1 MNELTRQI
9 SIVLRT
15 IWQRRWLAVAVAWA
29 TAVVLAL
36 MVWVIPNRYEAT
48 AKLFVDTQ
56 SVLKPL
62 MAGLAFQ
69 PDLDQQV
76 RMLAKT
82 LLSRPNI
89 ERLMGDPGVGL
100 GTLTDVKREQAI
112 DRLSSRIKIE
122 HSGGNLYLIS
132 YRDGDPNRAKA
143 VVDGLVNLFIDSG
156 NDSKQRDSQDASR
169 FIDEQIKGYEVK
181 LVEAENRV
189 KDFKL
194 RNFGVS
200 GVSGQDYFARMSVLS
215 DEVGKLRMS
224 LAAAEQSRDA
234 LKREL
239 SSEEPNIAADAP
251 APAVPMAMQTE
262 IDSRLD
268 AQRRSLDDLLRRYT
282 DEHPDVV
289 AARRMIA
296 QLEGQKR
303 QQEAERA
310 KAAAKSGGR
319 VTSSTNPVYQRLR
332 IALAEAEANVASL
345 RSQLGGQQE
354 RLDQIKSTASR
365 VPQTEAELAQL
376 NRDYD
381 IMRKQYDM
389 LVSRRE
395 AASLGL
401 KIDQSKSMAE
411 YRLVEPPRVPGR
423 AAFPDRT
430 ALAIVAM
437 LAALAAGGA
446 AAFAMGKLYPT
457 FDTQEALQAFAK
469 RPVLGSVSRH
479 LSRAAE
485 RAQRFDLMRLTGAM
499 AVFLAI
505 NATWIALL
513 AGGIQPH

>member
-15 IWQRRWLAVAVAWA
+15 IWQRRWLAMAVAWA

-100 GTLTDVKREQAI
+100 GTLTDLKREQAI
-112 DRLSSRIKIE
+112 DRLTARIKIE

-169 FIDEQIKGYEVK
+169 FIDEQIKAYEVK

-189 KDFKL
+189 KEFKL

-200 GVSGQDYFARMSVLS
+200 GVSGQDYFARMSVLT
-215 DEVGKLRMS
+215 DEVGKLRMT

-239 SSEEPNIAADAP
+239 SSEEPNVAIDAP
-251 APAVPMAMQTE
+251 TPAVPMAMQTE

-282 DEHPDVV
+282 DAHPDVV
-289 AARRMIA
+289 AARRMIG
-296 QLEGQKR
+296 QLETQKR

-319 VTSSTNPVYQRLR
+319 IASSNPVYQRLR
-332 IALAEAEANVASL
+332 IALAEGEANVASL

-354 RLDQIKSTASR
+354 RLDQVKATASR
-365 VPQTEAELAQL
+365 VPQAEAELAQL

-411 YRLVEPPRVPGR
+411 YRLVEPPRVPAK

-430 ALAIVAM
+430 ALAVVAM
-437 LAALAAGGA
+437 ILALAAGGG
-446 AAFAMGKLYPT
+446 AAFGMGKLYPT

-469 RPVLGSVSRH
+469 RPVLGTVSRH
-479 LSRAAE
+479 LSMAAE
-485 RAQRFDLMRLTGAM
+485 RTQRFDLIRLSGAM
-499 AVFLAI
+499 VVFMAL
-505 NATWIALL
+505 NVTWIALL